1 MGTED
6 DASALLAT
14 VLERARHVGFLGTG
28 PWQDHVAHAG
38 AFVAA
43 LPSGPLRLA
52 DLGSG
57 GGIPALPVLLARPDV
72 EAVLIESTARRAAFL
87 AWALDR
93 LGLTDRATV
102 ANVRAEDLGRD
113 PVHRSRYDVVTARA
127 FGPPARTAECAA
139 GLLRVGGHLIVSE
152 PPDSPSRWPDEG
164 LARVGFGPALPE
176 GLVVRIP
183 LRQVIPEIPRPTRQL
198 VKRPLF

>member
-14 VLERARHVGFLGTG
+14 VLERARHVGFLGPG
-28 PWQDHVAHAG
+28 PWQDHVSHAR

-72 EAVLIESTARRAAFL
+72 EAVLIESAARRAAFL
-87 AWALDR
+87 AWGLDR
-93 LGLTDRATV
+93 LGLSDRATV

-113 PVHRSRYDVVTARA
+113 PVHRSRYDVVTARG

-152 PPDSPSRWPDEG
+152 PPDSPSRWPEEG
-164 LARVGFGPALPE
+164 LARMGFGPALPV
-176 GLVVRIP
+176 GPVVRIA
-183 LRQVIPEIPRPTRQL
+183 LRQVIPEVPRPTRQL